1 MCAPTQRYRRSLYH
15 KERSRN
21 LQQSHHVSSKEENSE
36 TTHRGLFLVYK
47 LISIILG
54 IIHRLSP
61 TCSFMRETEGTFRS
75 NNSLMMPYSSKSPP
89 KISCQGSPCLLSSS
103 MKGSG
108 SNSSTLYTPAF
119 FQSPCMKRRAP
130 IQAGTP
136 VV

>member
-1 MCAPTQRYRRSLYH
+1 MCPH
-15 KERSRN
+15 PK
-21 LQQSHHVSSKEENSE
+21 VSSASPSKE
-36 TTHRGLFLVYK
+36 TFKKPTVVPPCLPKRGKFRDHPQRAFLVYK

-54 IIHRLSP
+54 IIYSLSP
-61 TCSFMRETEGTFRS
+61 TCSFMRETEGTSRS
-75 NNSLMMPYSSKSPP
+75 NDSLIISYSSKSLP

>member
-1 MCAPTQRYRRSLYH
+1 MCPH
-15 KERSRN
+15 PK
-21 LQQSHHVSSKEENSE
+21 VSSASLSKETFKKPTAVPPCLPKGKIPRPPTE
-36 TTHRGLFLVYK
+36 GFFLVYK

-61 TCSFMRETEGTFRS
+61 TCSFMRETEGTSRS
-75 NNSLMMPYSSKSPP
+75 NESLIISYSSKSPP

>member
-1 MCAPTQRYRRSLYH
+1 MCPRP
-15 KERSRN
+15 K
-21 LQQSHHVSSKEENSE
+21 VSSFSLSKETFKKPTAVPPFLPKGKIPRPPTE
-36 TTHRGLFLVYK
+36 GFLVYK

-54 IIHRLSP
+54 IIYRLSP
-61 TCSFMRETEGTFRS
+61 TCSFMRETEGTSRS
-75 NNSLMMPYSSKSPP
+75 NDSLIISYSSKSPP

-108 SNSSTLYTPAF
+108 SNSSTLYTPDF

-130 IQAGTP
+130 MQAGTP

>member
-1 MCAPTQRYRRSLYH
+1 MCPH
-15 KERSRN
+15 PK
-21 LQQSHHVSSKEENSE
+21 VSSASPSKE
-36 TTHRGLFLVYK
+36 TFKKPTVVPPCLPKRGKFRDHPQRAFLVYK

-54 IIHRLSP
+54 IIYRLSP
-61 TCSFMRETEGTFRS
+61 TCSFMRETEGTSRS
-75 NNSLMMPYSSKSPP
+75 NDSLIISYSSKSPL

>member
-1 MCAPTQRYRRSLYH
+1 MCALAQRYRRSLYQ
-15 KERSRN
+15 KKLSRN
-21 LQQSHHVSSKEENSE
+21 LQQFHHFSQ
-36 TTHRGLFLVYK
+36 RGKFRDHPQRAFLVYK

-54 IIHRLSP
+54 IIYRLSP
-61 TCSFMRETEGTFRS
+61 TYSFMRETEGTFRS

-130 IQAGTP
+130 MQAGTP

>member
-1 MCAPTQRYRRSLYH
+1 MCPRP
-15 KERSRN
+15 K
-21 LQQSHHVSSKEENSE
+21 VSSFSLSKE
-36 TTHRGLFLVYK
+36 TFKKPTAVPPFLPKGKILKATRRGHSLVYK

-61 TCSFMRETEGTFRS
+61 TCSFMKETEGTSRS
-75 NNSLMMPYSSKSPP
+75 NDSLIISYSSKSPP

>member
-1 MCAPTQRYRRSLYH
+1 MPPPKGIVVRSTKRNVQVTYSSPTISP
-15 KERSRN
+15 KG
-21 LQQSHHVSSKEENSE
+21 ENSE

-54 IIHRLSP
+54 IIYRLSP
-61 TCSFMRETEGTFRS
+61 TCSFIRETERTSRS
-75 NNSLMMPYSSKSPP
+75 NDSLIISYSSKSPP
-89 KISCQGSPCLLSSS
+89 KVSCQGSPCLLSSS

-108 SNSSTLYTPAF
+108 LNSSTLYTPAF

-130 IQAGTP
+130 MQAGTP

>member
-1 MCAPTQRYRRSLYH
+1 MCPH
-15 KERSRN
+15 PK
-21 LQQSHHVSSKEENSE
+21 VSSASPSKE
-36 TTHRGLFLVYK
+36 TFKKPTVVPPCLPKRGKFRDHPQRAFLVYK

-54 IIHRLSP
+54 IIYRLSP
-61 TCSFMRETEGTFRS
+61 TCSFMRATEGTSRS
-75 NNSLMMPYSSKSPP
+75 NDSLIISYSSKSLP

>member
-1 MCAPTQRYRRSLYH
+1 MCPH
-15 KERSRN
+15 PK
-21 LQQSHHVSSKEENSE
+21 VSSASPSKE
-36 TTHRGLFLVYK
+36 TFKKPTVVPPCLPKRGKFRDYPQRAFLVYK

-54 IIHRLSP
+54 IIYRLSP
-61 TCSFMRETEGTFRS
+61 TCSFMRETEGTSRS
-75 NNSLMMPYSSKSPP
+75 NNSLMMPYNSRSPP

>member
-1 MCAPTQRYRRSLYH
+1 MCPH
-15 KERSRN
+15 PK
-21 LQQSHHVSSKEENSE
+21 VSSASPSKE
-36 TTHRGLFLVYK
+36 TFKKPTVVPPCLPKRGKFRDHPQRAFLVYK

-54 IIHRLSP
+54 IIYRLSP
-61 TCSFMRETEGTFRS
+61 TCSFMRETEGTSRS
-75 NNSLMMPYSSKSPP
+75 NDSLIISYSSKSLP

>member
-1 MCAPTQRYRRSLYH
+1 MPSPKGIVVLSIKRNFQETYSNPTISP
-15 KERSRN
+15 KG
-21 LQQSHHVSSKEENSE
+21 ENSE

-54 IIHRLSP
+54 IIYRLSP

-89 KISCQGSPCLLSSS
+89 KISCQGRPCLLSSS

-108 SNSSTLYTPAF
+108 SNSSTLYTPDF

>member
-1 MCAPTQRYRRSLYH
+1 MCPH
-15 KERSRN
+15 PK
-21 LQQSHHVSSKEENSE
+21 VSSASPSKE
-36 TTHRGLFLVYK
+36 TFKKPTVVPPCLPKRGKFRDHPQRAFLVYK

-54 IIHRLSP
+54 IIYRLSP

-75 NNSLMMPYSSKSPP
+75 NESLIISYSSKSPP

-108 SNSSTLYTPAF
+108 SNSSTLYTPDF

>member
-1 MCAPTQRYRRSLYH
+1 MCPH
-15 KERSRN
+15 PK
-21 LQQSHHVSSKEENSE
+21 VSSASPSKE
-36 TTHRGLFLVYK
+36 TFKKPTVVPPCLPKRGKFRDHPQRAFLVYK

-54 IIHRLSP
+54 IIYRLSP
-61 TCSFMRETEGTFRS
+61 TCSFMRETEGTSRS
-75 NNSLMMPYSSKSPP
+75 NDSLIISYSSKSLP

-130 IQAGTP
+130 MQAGTP

>member
-1 MCAPTQRYRRSLYH
+1 MCPH
-15 KERSRN
+15 PK
-21 LQQSHHVSSKEENSE
+21 VSSASPSKETFKKPTVVPPFLPKEENSE

-54 IIHRLSP
+54 IIYRLSP
-61 TCSFMRETEGTFRS
+61 TCSFMRETEGTSRS
-75 NNSLMMPYSSKSPP
+75 NDSLIISYSSKSLP

-130 IQAGTP
+130 MQAGTP